1 MSHGDTTKPLIGE
14 EMGDKDL
21 NVYSKGLGILVED
34 GLILSIADSE
44 ELISE
49 YAASWDRNSERLGD
63 MKIIDANGGAIVPGF
78 VDSHTHLIWD
88 GDRSNEMALRQRG
101 LTYSDI
107 SKLGGGITKTVESTR
122 SRSIKELVK
131 LGAKRASDAL
141 RLGTTT
147 MEAKSGY
154 GLSTESELKLLEAT
168 ERVNQIS
175 ACDIQ
180 ATWLGAHDIPKNNN
194 KEEYIEI
201 KTISEK
207 EIEKSILEGKIDSVM
222 TISKDFS
229 LESPNLEISF
239 ENSKEKIA
247 QEFYDLSEM
256 IISDLLNNNQT
267 EKSIVLK
274 EKIFEN
280 QYQGYKGFLVPGIVA
295 LSIMQSGILGVV
307 FTLISYK
314 TQGVLKRLQ
323 ATPIDPSHFLI
334 GQMISRLLIIVI
346 QTFILFLIGTL
357 ILNIDIAL
365 GSIYA
370 WINIII
376 FSVLGS
382 ILFLFIGL
390 AVSGASPNEDYAA
403 PIANLITFPMMFLS
417 GVFFDTDVFPSWLS
431 VITDNLP
438 LSPLVNSLRESAL
451 YGTHTFE
458 LLPELAIM
466 LVWIVLAFIIGIKT
480 FKWE

>member
-1 MSHGDTTKPLIGE
+1 MSIYLIIAKSTIK
-14 EMGDKDL
+14 MYFRRTQSL
-21 NVYSKGLGILVED
+21 FWTLFFPIVMMLGIGFFGFGQFTPPKLGIINYSNSYESD
-34 GLILSIADSE
+34 LFLE
-44 ELISE
+44 ELNKKEYVEIKIISE
-49 YAASWDRNSERLGD
+49 N
-63 MKIIDANGGAIVPGF
+63 
-78 VDSHTHLIWD
+78 
-88 GDRSNEMALRQRG
+88 
-101 LTYSDI
+101 
-107 SKLGGGITKTVESTR
+107 
-122 SRSIKELVK
+122 
-131 LGAKRASDAL
+131 
-141 RLGTTT
+141 
-147 MEAKSGY
+147 
-154 GLSTESELKLLEAT
+154 
-168 ERVNQIS
+168 
-175 ACDIQ
+175 
-180 ATWLGAHDIPKNNN
+180 
-194 KEEYIEI
+194 
-201 KTISEK
+201 

-222 TISKDFS
+222 TISEEFK
-229 LESPNLEISF
+229 LESPNLEISY

-247 QEFYDLSEM
+247 QEFYDLSE
-256 IISDLLNNNQT
+256 IIIFDLLNENQG
-267 EKSIVLK
+267 EKSIILK

-346 QTFILFLIGTL
+346 QTFVLFLIGTL

-365 GSIYA
+365 GSIFA

-382 ILFLFIGL
+382 VLFLFIGL

-417 GVFFDTDVFPSWLS
+417 GVFFDTDVFPNWLS
-431 VITDNLP
+431 IITNNLP

-458 LLPELAIM
+458 LLPELGVM
-466 LVWIVLAFIIGIKT
+466 LVWIILAFIIGIKT

>member
-1 MSHGDTTKPLIGE
+1 MNIYLIIAKSTIK
-14 EMGDKDL
+14 MYFRRTQSL
-21 NVYSKGLGILVED
+21 FWTLFFPVVMMLGIGFFGFGQFTPPKLGIINYSNNYESD
-34 GLILSIADSE
+34 LFLE
-44 ELISE
+44 EL
-49 YAASWDRNSERLGD
+49 
-63 MKIIDANGGAIVPGF
+63 
-78 VDSHTHLIWD
+78 
-88 GDRSNEMALRQRG
+88 
-101 LTYSDI
+101 
-107 SKLGGGITKTVESTR
+107 
-122 SRSIKELVK
+122 
-131 LGAKRASDAL
+131 
-141 RLGTTT
+141 
-147 MEAKSGY
+147 
-154 GLSTESELKLLEAT
+154 
-168 ERVNQIS
+168 
-175 ACDIQ
+175 
-180 ATWLGAHDIPKNNN
+180 N
-194 KEEYIEI
+194 KKEYIEI

-365 GSIYA
+365 GSVYA

-466 LVWIVLAFIIGIKT
+466 LVWILLAFIIGIKT